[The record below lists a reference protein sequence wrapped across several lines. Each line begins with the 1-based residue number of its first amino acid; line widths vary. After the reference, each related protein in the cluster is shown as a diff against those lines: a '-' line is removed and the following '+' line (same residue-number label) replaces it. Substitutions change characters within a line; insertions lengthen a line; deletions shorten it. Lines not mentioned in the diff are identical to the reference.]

1 MAQTR
6 KTGTGAAEFQA
17 LVGSL
22 SYLTVDAA
30 NVSANVANLV
40 VGGQGEQVIT
50 TVGLTNTVVIHE
62 NGNARV
68 LYLAVEGTVADVTAV
83 QTSVR
88 ALGGSLAAATVTAGS
103 FRVA

>member
-22 SYLTVDAA
+22 TYLHIDAA
-30 NVSANVANLV
+30 NNAANVANLV
-40 VGGQGEQVIT
+40 VGGQGEQVLN
-50 TVGLTNTVVIHE
+50 TVARTNTVVVVDIEDDENIH
-62 NGNARV
+62 V
-68 LYLAVEGTVADVTAV
+68 AVEGTVVDVAAV
-83 QTSVR
+83 QTAVR
-88 ALGGSLAAATVTAGS
+88 ALGGTLAAATVVSGD